1 MKIQSLATGDRQAGK
16 LSYIWGV
23 ATRQG
28 SSELNTA
35 MRFGVGARDTGPS
48 GRTRTPSAPQCN
60 PRYLP
65 GGPVPPEVPSARPAP
80 PAPVPAS
87 GRLTRVWALG
97 AGEGARGREKARM
110 RR

>member
-1 MKIQSLATGDRQAGK
+1 MKIQSLATGDRQAGE

-23 ATRQG
+23 AMRQG
-28 SSELNTA
+28 SSELNTV

-48 GRTRTPSAPQCN
+48 GRTRIPSAPQCS

-65 GGPVPPEVPSARPAP
+65 GGPVP
-80 PAPVPAS
+80 AS
-87 GRLTRVWALG
+87 GKLTRVWVLG